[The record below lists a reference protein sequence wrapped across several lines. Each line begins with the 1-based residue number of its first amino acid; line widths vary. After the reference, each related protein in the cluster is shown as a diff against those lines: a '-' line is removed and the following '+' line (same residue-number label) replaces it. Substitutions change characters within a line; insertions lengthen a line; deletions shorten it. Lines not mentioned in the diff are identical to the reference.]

1 MSPAGYAF
9 NPPPGWHVPD
19 TPGWTPPEG
28 WLPDPT
34 WPAAPADW
42 QFWVAVARPEPPPP
56 PPPEPPA
63 PEPVAVAPPSPVPE
77 PEAPDTQVE
86 PLPAAPPPA
95 VAPATEAENE
105 RRLAAR
111 VEELE
116 TELRELK
123 AATPAPGTVD
133 LDDERVLQE
142 VGIYRYHHP
151 LETAAEYRDQLASLN
166 EQIKEQVKRGEA
178 VLASDM
184 FTFNN
189 SLAKGRKMTGEF
201 SKLMLRAYNAEAD
214 NCVRTLRAG
223 NVVTAKKRL
232 EASVTQIAKLG
243 AMMEMRVNPE
253 YHQLRV
259 TELELTADYLM
270 KLQVEKEEAREER
283 ERLREERKAEQELA
297 AERERLTKER
307 DHYVNALAALQAGD
321 GDESALDEMAA
332 KLANIEKAIEQNDFR
347 AANIRAGYVYVISNP
362 GALGPNMIKIGLTR
376 RLEPM
381 DRVRELGDASVPFPF
396 EVHAL
401 FFSEDAVT
409 VETELH
415 QAFAAKRVNHVN
427 LRREFFFATPAEVRE
442 VLMERVGNLL
452 EFNESPE
459 ATQYRQSKSSWPQDV
474 REAAW
479 SHG

>member
-9 NPPPGWHVPD
+9 NPPPGWDVPD
-19 TPGWTPPEG
+19 TPDWAPPEG
-28 WLPDPT
+28 WVPDPD
-34 WPAAPADW
+34 WPAAPPEW
-42 QFWVAVARPEPPPP
+42 QFWVPVVRPEPPPLAP
-56 PPPEPPA
+56 VHQPVPA
-63 PEPVAVAPPSPVPE
+63 PPQAAVPGPPLGAAVASE
-77 PEAPDTQVE
+77 PRAEELGAPVE
-86 PLPAAPPPA
+86 PALADSSA
-95 VAPATEAENE
+95 EADRE
-105 RRLAAR
+105 RTAAR

-116 TELRELK
+116 AELRQLK
-123 AATPAPGTVD
+123 AVTADGDAVD

-142 VGIYRYHHP
+142 AGIYRYHHP
-151 LETAAEYRDQLASLN
+151 LENAAEYKDQLAALT
-166 EQIKEQVKRGEA
+166 EQIKDMVKGGKA

-189 SLAKGRKMTGEF
+189 SLAKGRKMTSEF
-201 SKLMLRAYNAEAD
+201 SKLMLRAYNAESD
-214 NCVRTLRAG
+214 NCVRALRAG

-232 EASVTQIAKLG
+232 EASVTAIAKLG
-243 AMMEMRVNPE
+243 AMMEMRINPE
-253 YHQLRV
+253 YHQLRI
-259 TELELTADYLM
+259 TELELAADYLM

-307 DHYVNALAALQAGD
+307 DHYVNALAALRAGERDQA
-321 GDESALDEMAA
+321 AFDEMAA
-332 KLANIEKAIEQNDFR
+332 KLADIEEAIEQSDFR

-396 EVHAL
+396 DVHAL

-409 VETELH
+409 VEAELH
-415 QAFAAKRVNHVN
+415 QAFATTRVNHVN

-442 VLMERVGNLL
+442 VLIERVGNLL

-459 ATQYRQSKSSWPQDV
+459 ATQYLQSKGSWPQEV
-474 REAAW
+474 RGAA
-479 SHG
+479 